1 MKLSEFVGY
10 GDKMEQLMRSV
21 QAGRIVHAL
30 LFTGPHGTGK
40 RTMANLF
47 AQAML
52 CQGDDKPCG
61 VCPACKRFL
70 AGTHADVKVLRREKD
85 KKTIGVEQI
94 RDLIDQLA
102 MQPYEGGKHIAIIEQ
117 ADCMTPSAQNALL
130 KTLES
135 PVGEAMFFLIT
146 DQPGALLSTI
156 LSRCQTVRF
165 HDLPV
170 EVCARVLE
178 DRGISSDRARLLS
191 GLAQGSVGRAI
202 EIDADEDYSDLYQK
216 TIDSIEKIKKPSDV
230 AGAAAPLA
238 ELKGSEHAILEI
250 MELWAR
256 DLMAVQAGT
265 PPFQAQAMERL
276 QKSTLCGRELLKQV
290 VHLRMALSSN
300 VSWANALETM
310 YFALVKN

>member
-1 MKLSEFVGY
+1 
-10 GDKMEQLMRSV
+10 
-21 QAGRIVHAL
+21 
-30 LFTGPHGTGK
+30 
-40 RTMANLF
+40 
-47 AQAML
+47 ML
-52 CQGDDKPCG
+52 CQGNDKPCG

-165 HDLPV
+165 HELPV

-178 DRGISSDRARLLS
+178 DRGISPDRARLLS

-202 EIDADEDYSDLYQK
+202 EIDADEDYSDLYQT
-216 TIDSIEKIKKPSDV
+216 TIESLEKIKKPSDV
-230 AGAAAPLA
+230 AGAAAPLVA
-238 ELKGSEHAILEI
+238 LKGSENAILEI

-265 PPFQAQAMERL
+265 PPFQDQALSRL
-276 QKSTLCGRELLKQV
+276 QKSTLCGRELLRQV
-290 VHLRMALSSN
+290 VHLRMTLNSN